1 MWQDDGQSDYGSP
14 RAGEFVWSADG
25 HSWWRNPWWFYHE
38 FLDDEQICSCVVA
51 KRIHIH
57 HFEIYHMYHINCHSL
72 PLSSGYKKGPGRSW
86 MTHARGPLMDL
97 IYLSY
102 CMFLSNQ
109 KWIDKLFSAIPHGKG
124 NRSSGSPE
132 LCQAEVSEIMPY
144 IGFKM
149 LKLRFR

>member
-1 MWQDDGQSDYGSP
+1 MDKVTTVHQELGNLYEALMDIHGEGILDG
-14 RAGEFVWSADG
+14 FT
-25 HSWWRNPWWFYHE
+25 HE